1 MAIEPSTLVM
11 RTLTCFYC
19 GKESEHDERT
29 SSQFGIRYCTDHKS
43 DAHRDVRAYLHRV
56 KKVRTQHALVHPIL
70 GPFLNLLKTDTH
82 IRRTSGAIENGWTLQ
97 HEAWSDYSTLNVI
110 EDTWFVPMIHR
121 ESETIRYVSLI
132 TFLEPDLAAVNNL
145 ALAGQI
151 QPILTVLNDGI
162 YKEHYDAVVQLQ
174 PPSLVQETDGVISY
188 DGVRVFVKP
197 V

>member
-1 MAIEPSTLVM
+1 M
-11 RTLTCFYC
+11 RTLACFYC
-19 GKESEHDERT
+19 GKESERDEYST
-29 SSQFGIRYCTDHKS
+29 GQHIGIRYCTDHKS

-70 GPFLNLLKTDTH
+70 GSFLNLLKQNTY
-82 IRRTSGAIENGWTLQ
+82 IRRTSGAIEDGWTLQ
-97 HEAWSDYSTLNVI
+97 HEAWSDCSTLNVI

-132 TFLEPDLAAVNNL
+132 TFLEPELVAANAVNNPDL
-145 ALAGQI
+145 AEQI

-162 YKEHYDAVVQLQ
+162 YKEHYDAVVQLRE
-174 PPSLVQETDGVISY
+174 STLIQETDGVISCG
-188 DGVRVFVKP
+188 GVRVFLAP